1 MNSKMTPSKLTYSWY
16 VLHTKSR
23 FENVVNEGLIKKSIE
38 VFLPKIQVRSKRRDR
53 KAMIRVPLFPGYLFV
68 KSDLNPY
75 KHLEIVKTVGAVR
88 LIGNKDGPI
97 PVPSD
102 TIKSLEIM
110 VGGNNTVITGSRFK
124 KGDRVVVVYG
134 PFTGV
139 IGTFVRYGG
148 KGRVIVNIEAL
159 GQFAGA
165 EVSEEDIEKLPDI
178 LS

>member
-1 MNSKMTPSKLTYSWY
+1 MKLSNLKYSWY

-38 VFLPKIQVRSKRRDR
+38 VFLPKIQVKSKRRDR

-68 KSDLNPY
+68 KSNLNPNE
-75 KHLEIVKTVGAVR
+75 HLEIVKTVGSVR

-110 VGGNNTVITGSRFK
+110 VGGNNTVITGTRFK

-134 PFTGV
+134 PFIGV
-139 IGTFVRYGG
+139 IGTFVRYRG

-165 EVSEEDIEKLPDI
+165 DVSEEDIEKLPEI

>member
-1 MNSKMTPSKLTYSWY
+1 MRIYSWY

-23 FENVVNEGLIKKSIE
+23 FENVVTEGLVKKSIE
-38 VFLPKIQVRSKRRDR
+38 VFLPKIQVKSKRRDR

-75 KHLEIVKTVGAVR
+75 EHLEIVKTAGAVR

-110 VGGNNTVITGSRFK
+110 VGEGNTVITGTRFK

-165 EVSEEDIEKLPDI
+165 EVSEEDIEKLPEI

>member
-1 MNSKMTPSKLTYSWY
+1 MTLSKLTYSWY

-23 FENVVNEGLIKKSIE
+23 FENVVNEGLVRKSIE
-38 VFLPKIQVRSKRRDR
+38 VFLPKIQVKSKRRDR

-75 KHLEIVKTVGAVR
+75 EHLEIVKTVGAVR

-110 VGGNNTVITGSRFK
+110 VGGNNTVITGTHFK

-139 IGTFVRYGG
+139 IGTFVRYRG

-165 EVSEEDIEKLPDI
+165 EVSEEDIEKLPEI

>member
-1 MNSKMTPSKLTYSWY
+1 M
-16 VLHTKSR
+16 
-23 FENVVNEGLIKKSIE
+23 VNEGLVKKSIE

-75 KHLEIVKTVGAVR
+75 KHLEILKTVGAVR

-97 PVPSD
+97 PVPSE

-110 VGGNNTVITGSRFK
+110 IGGNNTVITGSRFK

-139 IGTFVRYGG
+139 IGTFVRYRG

>member
-1 MNSKMTPSKLTYSWY
+1 MTLSKLTYSWY

-38 VFLPKIQVRSKRRDR
+38 VFLPKIQVKSKRRDR

-75 KHLEIVKTVGAVR
+75 EHLEIVKTAGAVR

-110 VGGNNTVITGSRFK
+110 VGGNNTVITGTRFK

-139 IGTFVRYGG
+139 IGTFVRYRG

-165 EVSEEDIEKLPDI
+165 EVSEEDIEKLPEI

>member
-1 MNSKMTPSKLTYSWY
+1 MTLSKLTYSWY

-23 FENVVNEGLIKKSIE
+23 FENLVNEGLVKKSIE

-53 KAMIRVPLFPGYLFV
+53 KAMIRIPLFPGYLFV

-75 KHLEIVKTVGAVR
+75 EHLEIVKTVGAVR

-110 VGGNNTVITGSRFK
+110 VGGNNTVITGTRFK

-139 IGTFVRYGG
+139 IGTFVRYRG

-165 EVSEEDIEKLPDI
+165 EVSEEDIEKLPEI